1 MAPPQTRYAKSGDVS
16 IAYQVVGEGPRDL
29 VVVPGW
35 ISNIEVFWEEPSSVR
50 FLEALARF
58 SRVILFD
65 KRGTGL
71 SDRVPD
77 IPGLETRM
85 DDVRA
90 VMDAVGSER
99 AALFGYSEGGPL
111 CVLFAA
117 TYPDRVTALIT
128 HGSYARR
135 IQSSDHPWMPI
146 PADWER
152 FIESTVQGWGGP
164 VGLAERAPSR
174 MRDEAFVQW
183 WARFTRMSASPASS
197 AQVLRMN
204 AQIDV
209 RRILP
214 SVRVPTLLLHPT
226 GDRVVPVEASRYM
239 AARIPGA
246 KLVEL
251 PGIDHL
257 PFADNA
263 EHVLREIRSFLG
275 EIPTDAEPD
284 RVLATVVFADIVGS
298 TEQAVALGDRR
309 WRELLGGFHDVV
321 RREVGRYRGREI
333 DSAGDGVLAAFDGPA
348 RAVRCACAVGEAVRA
363 LGVSVRAGVH
373 TGECEVLGPK
383 LAGIAVHIGARVASV
398 AGADEV
404 LVSST
409 VRDLVAG
416 SGLTFADRGLHTL
429 KGVPG
434 DWHLFAVD
442 RGMMHA

>member
-1 MAPPQTRYAKSGDVS
+1 MPPETRYAKSGDVS

-29 VVVPGW
+29 VLVPGW
-35 ISNIEVFWEEPSSVR
+35 ISNVEVLWEEPSAVR
-50 FLEALARF
+50 FIESLGRF

-90 VMDAVGSER
+90 VMDAAGSER
-99 AALFGYSEGGPL
+99 AALFGYSEGGPM
-111 CVLFAA
+111 CMLFAA
-117 TYPDRVTALIT
+117 TYPDRATALIT

-135 IQSSDHPWMPI
+135 IRSDDHPWMPLLV
-146 PADWER
+146 DWNR
-152 FIESTVQGWGGP
+152 FIETTIKDWGGP

-174 MRDEAFVQW
+174 MHDEAFVRW

-209 RRILP
+209 RSILP

-226 GDRVVPVEASRYM
+226 GDQVVNVASSRYM
-239 AARIPGA
+239 AAHIPGA

-275 EIPTDAEPD
+275 ELPTEAEAD
-284 RVLATVVFADIVGS
+284 RVLATVVFTDIVGS

-309 WRELLGGFHDVV
+309 WRELLGGFHQAV
-321 RREVGRYRGREI
+321 RREVERYRGREI

-348 RAVRCACAVGEAVRA
+348 RAVRAACAVGEAVRP
-363 LGVSVRAGVH
+363 LGVKVRTGVH
-373 TGECEVLGPK
+373 TGECEVLGNK

-398 AGADEV
+398 AEPDEV

-416 SGLTFADRGLHTL
+416 SGLSFADRGQHSL

-442 RGMMHA
+442 RAIMRA

>member
-1 MAPPQTRYAKSGDVS
+1 MPPQTRFTKSGDVS
-16 IAYQVVGEGPRDL
+16 IAYQVVGDGPRDL
-29 VVVPGW
+29 VLVPGW
-35 ISNIEVFWEEPSSVR
+35 LSNVETAWEEPSCVR
-50 FLEALARF
+50 FFETLASF
-58 SRVILFD
+58 SRLILFD

-71 SDRVPD
+71 SDRVAD
-77 IPGLETRM
+77 MPGLETRM

-111 CVLFAA
+111 CMLFAA
-117 TYPDRVTALIT
+117 TYPDRAAALIT

-135 IQSSDHPWMPI
+135 IRAADHPWMPT
-146 PADWER
+146 AEEFDR
-152 FIESTVQGWGGP
+152 FIESTVRDWGGP

-174 MRDEAFVQW
+174 MHDEAFVQW
-183 WARFTRMSASPASS
+183 WSRYTRMSASPASS

-204 AQIDV
+204 TQIDV
-209 RRILP
+209 RRILATI
-214 SVRVPTLLLHPT
+214 RVPTLLLHPT
-226 GDRVVPVEASRYM
+226 GDRVVDVESSRYM

-257 PFADNA
+257 PFGDTA
-263 EHVLREIRSFLG
+263 EHVLREIKAFLG
-275 EIPTDAEPD
+275 ALPDDAEPD
-284 RVLATVVFADIVGS
+284 RVLATVMFTDIVGS
-298 TEQAVALGDRR
+298 TERAVALGDRR
-309 WRELLGGFHDVV
+309 WRELLTGFHDVV
-321 RREVGRYRGREI
+321 RRELGRYRGREI

-348 RAVRCACAVGEAVRA
+348 RAVRCACAVGEAVHA
-363 LGVSVRAGVH
+363 LGMTVRAGVH
-373 TGECEVLGPK
+373 TGECEVLGKK

-398 AGADEV
+398 AEPDEV

-416 SGLTFADRGLHTL
+416 SGLAFADRGRHTL

-434 DWHLFAVD
+434 DWQLFA
-442 RGMMHA
+442 ASTE

>member
-1 MAPPQTRYAKSGDVS
+1 MPPQTRYAKSGDVS

-35 ISNIEVFWEEPSSVR
+35 LSNVEVFWEEPSAVR
-50 FLEALARF
+50 FIESLARF

-99 AALFGYSEGGPL
+99 AALFGYSEGGPM

-117 TYPDRVTALIT
+117 TYPDRASALIT

-135 IQSSDHPWMPI
+135 IRSSDHPWMPVLE
-146 PADWER
+146 DWER
-152 FIESTVQGWGGP
+152 FIESTVKGWGGP

-183 WARFTRMSASPASS
+183 WSRFTRMSASPASS

-204 AQIDV
+204 TQIDV
-209 RRILP
+209 RRILS

-239 AARIPGA
+239 AEHIPGA

-275 EIPTDAEPD
+275 ELPTEAEPD

-298 TEQAVALGDRR
+298 TERAVALGDRR
-309 WRELLGGFHDVV
+309 WRELLGGFHAAV
-321 RREVGRYRGREI
+321 RREVGRFRGREI

-348 RAVRCACAVGEAVRA
+348 RAVRAACAVGEAVRP
-363 LGVSVRAGVH
+363 LGVTVRAGVH
-373 TGECEVLGPK
+373 TGECEVLGSK

-398 AGADEV
+398 AGPDEV

-416 SGLTFADRGLHTL
+416 SGLAFADRGLHTL

-442 RGMMHA
+442 RGVARA

>member
-1 MAPPQTRYAKSGDVS
+1 MPPQTRYAKSGDVS

-29 VVVPGW
+29 VLVPGW
-35 ISNIEVFWEEPSSVR
+35 ISNVEVFWEEPSAVR
-50 FLEALARF
+50 FLESLARF

-77 IPGLETRM
+77 MPGLETRM

-90 VMDAVGSER
+90 VMDAAGSER

-117 TYPDRVTALIT
+117 TYPDRASALIT

-135 IQSSDHPWMPI
+135 IRSSDSPWMPS
-146 PADWER
+146 AEEWER
-152 FIESTVQGWGGP
+152 FIESTVRGWGGP

-174 MRDEAFVQW
+174 MRDQAFVQW

-209 RRILP
+209 RHVLP

-239 AARIPGA
+239 AEHIPGA

-275 EIPTDAEPD
+275 ELPTEAEPD

-309 WRELLGGFHDVV
+309 WRELLGGFHTAV
-321 RREVGRYRGREI
+321 RREVGRFRGREI

-348 RAVRCACAVGEAVRA
+348 RAVRAACAVGEAVRP
-363 LGVSVRAGVH
+363 LGVTVRAGVH
-373 TGECEVLGPK
+373 TGECEVLGSK

-398 AGADEV
+398 AGPDEV

-416 SGLTFADRGLHTL
+416 SGLAFADRGLHTL

-442 RGMMHA
+442 RGVARA

>member
-1 MAPPQTRYAKSGDVS
+1 MPPQTRYAKSGDVS

-35 ISNIEVFWEEPSSVR
+35 LSNVEVFWEEPSAVR
-50 FLEALARF
+50 FIESLARF

-99 AALFGYSEGGPL
+99 AALFGYSEGGPM

-117 TYPDRVTALIT
+117 TYPDRVSALIT

-135 IQSSDHPWMPI
+135 VRSSDHPWMPVLE
-146 PADWER
+146 DWER
-152 FIESTVQGWGGP
+152 FIESTVKGWGGP

-204 AQIDV
+204 TQIDV

-239 AARIPGA
+239 AEHIPGA

-275 EIPTDAEPD
+275 ELPTEAEPD

-298 TEQAVALGDRR
+298 TERAVALGDRR
-309 WRELLGGFHDVV
+309 WRELLGGFHTAV
-321 RREVGRYRGREI
+321 RREVGRFRGREI

-348 RAVRCACAVGEAVRA
+348 RAVRAACAVGEAVRP
-363 LGVSVRAGVH
+363 LGVTVRAGVH
-373 TGECEVLGPK
+373 TGECEVLGNK

-398 AGADEV
+398 AGPDEV

-416 SGLTFADRGLHTL
+416 SGLAFADRGLHTL

-442 RGMMHA
+442 RGVARA